1 MALIQR
7 TRSSLHRGTPFNL
20 TASIAF
26 AMKNPNRAART
37 GLRIGKDNWLVH
49 ENAES
54 GKDSAADGVKINV
67 D

>member
-1 MALIQR
+1 
-7 TRSSLHRGTPFNL
+7 
-20 TASIAF
+20 
-26 AMKNPNRAART
+26 MKNPNRAART